1 MNKIFHIGS
10 TFKAYEDGDDLHIT
24 GMASTN
30 STDRVGDII
39 ESEAWTKG
47 GLQNYLNNPV
57 ILFNHD
63 YNQPIGRAISLGT
76 RSEERRVGKECR
88 SRWSPY
94 H

>member
-30 STDRVGDII
+30 TTDRVGDII

-47 GLQNYLNNPV
+47 GLKT
-57 ILFNHD
+57 I
-63 YNQPIGRAISLGT
+63 
-76 RSEERRVGKECR
+76 
-88 SRWSPY
+88 
-94 H
+94 